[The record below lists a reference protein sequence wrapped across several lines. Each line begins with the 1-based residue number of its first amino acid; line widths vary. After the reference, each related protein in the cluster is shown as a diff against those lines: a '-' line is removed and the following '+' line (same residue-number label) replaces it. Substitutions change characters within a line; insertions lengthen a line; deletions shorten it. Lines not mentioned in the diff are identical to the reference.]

1 MSMRAKIA
9 SVAAVVALAAIAVV
23 TVSHF
28 ADAKGPADVVVAT
41 VNGDKILK
49 KDVTEALKSLPGADE
64 AQMFPRVVDQ
74 IITEKLLDSETKKAK
89 IQNDEEYKK
98 RLDIIKSQLA
108 KQIYVERYLKD
119 KITDGIVKE
128 EYEKFKKSNAGK
140 EELRARQILVATEE
154 EAKQV
159 IKDLDAGKKF
169 EDLAKQRSS
178 GPSAQ
183 NGGEIP
189 GYFIREE
196 MIPEISNAAFKL
208 KPGSYSKEPVK
219 SQFGWHVL
227 KIEDKRTRSVPEF
240 KDIEMAIRNKLGQD
254 ALTQLTSELRANA
267 DIKLFDAEGKPL
279 EAPKAN

>member
-23 TVSHF
+23 AVSHF

-49 KDVTEALKSLPGADE
+49 KDVAEALKSLPGADE

-74 IITEKLLDSETKKAK
+74 IITEKLLDGETKRTK
-89 IQNDEEYKK
+89 IQNDAEYKK

-119 KITDGIVKE
+119 KITDGIVQS

-140 EELRARQILVATEE
+140 EELRARQILVSTEE

-159 IKDLDAGKKF
+159 IKDLDDGKKF

-189 GYFIREE
+189 GYFVKEE
-196 MIPEISNAAFKL
+196 MIPEISDAAFKL
-208 KPGSYSKEPVK
+208 KTGGHSKEPIK

-227 KIEDKRTRSVPEF
+227 KVEDKRTRTVPEF
-240 KDIEMAIRNKLGQD
+240 KEIEMAIRNKLGQD
-254 ALTQLTSELRANA
+254 ALTQLTGDLRAKA
-267 DIKLFDAEGKPL
+267 EIKLFDAEGKPV